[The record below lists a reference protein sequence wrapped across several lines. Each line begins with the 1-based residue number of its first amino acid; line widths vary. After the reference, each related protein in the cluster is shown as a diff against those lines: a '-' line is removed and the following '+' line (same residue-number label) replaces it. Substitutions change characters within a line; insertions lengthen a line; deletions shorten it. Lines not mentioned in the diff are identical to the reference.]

1 MTNQDIIT
9 QAEQVIIK
17 TYGRYPVAFVRGQGA
32 TVWDADGKAYTDF
45 LTGIAVCVL
54 GHCHPRVVEAIT
66 RQASTLIHVS
76 NYYHTLPQTEVATFL
91 SEHAFGGKAFFC
103 NSGAEANEAALK
115 IARKYSHDRHG
126 EDRWEIITTTN
137 SFHGRTLGTIAATGQ
152 EKVRKGFEPALPG
165 FTYVPYGDLA
175 AAEQAMNER
184 TCAVLIE
191 PIQGEGG
198 IVVPPTGYLEGL
210 RRMCDQHDV
219 LLMFDEVQTGIGHTG
234 YYFGY
239 QHEGVVPD
247 VMTLAKGLA
256 GGMPI
261 GVMMAKPHIAEALGP
276 GTHGSTFGGNPVSCS
291 AAMAVLQT
299 IESENLL
306 DHVKQMGAHFMAGL
320 KRLQQKYPF
329 IVNVRGRGLM
339 LAAELDRAG
348 GHMVVKCLE
357 RGYLINCTVDTVLR
371 FLPPLTI
378 TQQEIDGLLGV
389 LDVVL
394 GEEK

>member
-1 MTNQDIIT
+1 MTNQEIIA
-9 QAEQVIIK
+9 QADQVIIK
-17 TYGRYPVAFVRGQGA
+17 TYGRYPVAFVRGQGS
-32 TVWDADGKAYTDF
+32 TVWDAEGKAYTDF

-54 GHCHPRVVEAIT
+54 GHCHPRLVEAIT
-66 RQASTLIHVS
+66 KQAQTLIHVS
-76 NYYHTLPQTEVATFL
+76 NFYHTVPQTEVATFL

-126 EDRWEIITTTN
+126 EERTDIITTIN
-137 SFHGRTLGTIAATGQ
+137 SFHGRTLGTVAATGQ
-152 EKVRKGFEPALPG
+152 EKVRKGFEPTLPG
-165 FTYVPYGDLA
+165 FSYVPYGDLA
-175 AAEQAMNER
+175 AMEQAITER
-184 TCAVLIE
+184 TCAVLVE

-198 IVVPPTGYLEGL
+198 IVVPPAGYLAGL
-210 RRMCDQHDV
+210 RQMCDQRDV

-291 AAMAVLQT
+291 AALAVLRT
-299 IESENLL
+299 IEDEHLL
-306 DHVKQMGAHFMAGL
+306 DHVQEVGAYFLDGL
-320 KRLQQKYPF
+320 RRLQNKYAF
-329 IVNVRGRGLM
+329 ITDVRGRGLM
-339 LAAELDRAG
+339 VAAELDRPG
-348 GHMVVKCLE
+348 GHMVVKAME
-357 RGYLINCTVDTVLR
+357 RGYLINCTVDCVLR
-371 FLPPLTI
+371 FLPPLIVTRP
-378 TQQEIDGLLGV
+378 EVDGLLTT
-389 LDVVL
+389 LD
-394 GEEK
+394 GIFAEE

>member
-1 MTNQDIIT
+1 MTNQEIIA
-9 QAEQVIIK
+9 QADQVIIK
-17 TYGRYPVAFVRGQGA
+17 TYGRYQVAFVRGQGS

-45 LTGIAVCVL
+45 LSGLAVTVL

-66 RQASTLIHVS
+66 KQAQTLIHVS
-76 NYYHTLPQTEVATFL
+76 NFYHTVPQTEVATFL

-115 IARKYSHDRHG
+115 LARKYSHDHHG
-126 EDRWEIITTTN
+126 EERSEIITTTN
-137 SFHGRTLGTIAATGQ
+137 SFHGRTLGTVAATGQ
-152 EKVRKGFEPALPG
+152 EKVRKGFEPTMPG
-165 FTYVPYGDLA
+165 FTYVAYGDLA
-175 AAEQAMNER
+175 AMEQAMTEQ
-184 TCAVLIE
+184 TCAVLVE

-198 IVVPPTGYLEGL
+198 IVVPPAGYLAGL
-210 RRMCDQHDV
+210 RQMCDQRDV

-291 AAMAVLQT
+291 AALAVLRT
-299 IESENLL
+299 IEDEHLL
-306 DHVKQMGAHFMAGL
+306 DHVQEVGAYFLDGL
-320 KRLQQKYPF
+320 RRLQKKYAF
-329 IVNVRGRGLM
+329 IAEVRGRGLM
-339 LAAELDRAG
+339 VAAELDRPG
-348 GHMVVKCLE
+348 GHMVVKAME
-357 RGYLINCTVDTVLR
+357 RGYLINCTVDRVLR
-371 FLPPLTI
+371 FLPPLLI
-378 TQQEIDGLLGV
+378 RRQEVDGLLTT
-389 LDVVL
+389 LDAIFA
-394 GEEK
+394 